1 MDSLESQENYINGII
16 NSLMEFGLGGIA
28 HSIILSGSFG
38 RYEPT
43 YTVVNDEV
51 IYLSDVELVVVV
63 KKVVYLKEARKIC
76 ERAIRKTGLDI
87 NLMPITLERIR
98 NKDNYNFKLSK
109 KQELKTI
116 FTYDLY
122 NGSRTVWGEDYLKSN
137 VSLDDVDKY
146 EMKRL
151 IGNRIG
157 EMLLYLEGKNKM
169 AQNQW
174 KSKLILACVSALLVH
189 LKLYKSSYKE
199 QRNATLKANEEINS
213 IMGTRFLKDYEYAFS
228 FLREG
233 GKEFNADINQLRE
246 YVDKIS
252 YLFNIEGINTPKS
265 NNTMR
270 KLNQYIKIFKNR
282 RFKLLI
288 MNNIEDYV
296 YSNLIN
302 LFCSNNDEGFGYAK
316 IWKQVLY

>member
-1 MDSLESQENYINGII
+1 MDSLESQQNHINGII
-16 NSLMEFGLGGIA
+16 NLLVEFGLGRIA

-51 IYLSDVELVVVV
+51 NYLSDVELVVVV
-63 KKVVYLKEARKIC
+63 KRIVYLKAARQIC
-76 ERAIRKTGLDI
+76 KRAIRETGLDI
-87 NLMPITLERIR
+87 NLMPITLNRIR
-98 NKDNYNFKLSK
+98 NKENFNFKLSK

-116 FTYDLY
+116 FTFDLY

-151 IGNRIG
+151 VGNRIG

-169 AQNQW
+169 VQNQW

-189 LKLYKSSYKE
+189 LKLYESSYTE
-199 QRNATLKANEEINS
+199 QRNATLRANKEITS

-233 GKEFNADINQLRE
+233 GEEFNADMNQLRE
-246 YVDKIS
+246 YVDKINC
-252 YLFNIEGINTPKS
+252 LFNIMGIDMPKS
-265 NNTMR
+265 NNMMR
-270 KLNQYIKIFKNR
+270 KLNHYIKISKNR
-282 RFKLLI
+282 RFKLLL
-288 MNNIEDYV
+288 MNNMEDYV

-302 LFCSNNDEGFGYAK
+302 MFCSNNDERFEYAK